1 MNFSIH
7 LDFFIERISD
17 DVHKKLIIDH
27 HNLITEHKEALNS
40 YIKFKKDLLT
50 LYQKYNSE
58 VSNINISNKSIN
70 IHEKYFDIMKFM
82 HELEESIKYL
92 ENDAINQKEFFK
104 KNIFYFSNFK

>member
-1 MNFSIH
+1 MNYSIH

-17 DVHKKLIIDH
+17 DIHKNLIIDH
-27 HNLITEHKEALNS
+27 HNLIIKHKEALNS

-82 HELEESIKYL
+82 HELEESIQFL
-92 ENDAINQKEFFK
+92 ENDGIIQKEFFK